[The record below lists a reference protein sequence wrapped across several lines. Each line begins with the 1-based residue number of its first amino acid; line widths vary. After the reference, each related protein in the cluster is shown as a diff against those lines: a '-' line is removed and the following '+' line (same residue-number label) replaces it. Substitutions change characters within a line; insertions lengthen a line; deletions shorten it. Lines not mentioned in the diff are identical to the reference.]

1 MKPRYIRDLASNQP
15 LGTNYKLRLLNLWM
29 GKNLEE
35 LVVFSVPNIFQH
47 CLHVCVEDYFADMIY
62 ILVNSCGTPLVYHLG
77 IEENRRQAQEYFRSH
92 IRVFRRSQVSPATAT
107 TTQPQQSSGTRN
119 KQPPALPPPSPSR
132 QNLPGQ
138 PDVEN

>member
-1 MKPRYIRDLASNQP
+1 M
-15 LGTNYKLRLLNLWM
+15 
-29 GKNLEE
+29 
-35 LVVFSVPNIFQH
+35 
-47 CLHVCVEDYFADMIY
+47 EDYFADMTY

-92 IRVFRRSQVSPATAT
+92 IRVFRRTQVSPTTAT
-107 TTQPQQSSGTRN
+107 TTQQQQQTSGTRN
-119 KQPPALPPPSPSR
+119 KQPPALPPPSPIR

>member
-1 MKPRYIRDLASNQP
+1 MYSP
-15 LGTNYKLRLLNLWM
+15 
-29 GKNLEE
+29 
-35 LVVFSVPNIFQH
+35 FQH